1 MTDEIIAEVWAAKDA
16 LSEQHG
22 GSLRALYAAIKRGEA
37 ELAAKGI
44 RVNRDIAGGN
54 VHQHAAV
61 EAVVHRGRRADG
73 PDR

>member
-16 LSEQHG
+16 LSAQHG

-44 RVNRDIAGGN
+44 RVIPAPGSPACLSGTALQRMRFSR
-54 VHQHAAV
+54 
-61 EAVVHRGRRADG
+61 HRG
-73 PDR
+73 